1 MKIYFTPEGLMVD
14 SYGVDIRLDSYLG
27 KTLYA
32 MYNIS
37 ERPVSVVRFVC
48 KQIKI
53 IQHQTCG
60 TYIINWPDGM
70 VLIIAGSYLSVCSN
84 TFSLS

>member
-37 ERPVSVVRFVC
+37 ERPV
-48 KQIKI
+48 
-53 IQHQTCG
+53 QTCG
-60 TYIINWPDGM
+60 TYIINWSDGM